1 MAGFEVGSVIAYIKA
16 DISDFKN
23 KISDAKKA
31 TEGFRDGISTI
42 GKEAAI
48 FTGIATTALIAFGK
62 QSVDASNEAEAAQAQ
77 LEHAVINVTHA
88 TKDQLKATE
97 DLATALQDKGVLDD
111 DAIKMGL
118 AQLSTFGLSNTAVR
132 KLGGSLAD
140 LAVNQFG
147 VHASGEQL
155 SDTANMIAKALNGQF
170 GVLEKSGIRFT
181 ELQQNIIK
189 TGTEMEKVKAINE
202 GFAQNLKYTN
212 DVAITTTEG
221 KIAHFIVMWGNLQER
236 VGDVI
241 KGFVTFMA
249 TGDLTGEFLRGL
261 GIDEDDPRLNGLFKL
276 REAFVALG
284 NWIAANQALVIS
296 FLEGLGI
303 ALAAL
308 MVIGTIYIAVVA
320 LTNPLFLLAAAITLL
335 FVAWQT
341 NFLGIRDITQQVFDV
356 LVFLIQNVVMPII
369 TAVTNWV
376 KQNWST
382 IAMVTKTTWDLI
394 TSILQVAFAGILG
407 IFGILLGL
415 LTGDWKAAW
424 NIINK
429 AGDVGIAGI
438 KNLLTSALNFIGGWG
453 GMLFDELTR
462 PFRQAWDTISGL
474 VNKIKDAL
482 DFTKRHSPS
491 VVDIVQKG
499 VKLVNDSL
507 SDLDMP
513 ISGLNTSIAPSFT
526 SLGGGGAGNAFNSIQ
541 IDLSNA
547 VISDEAGAMRMGEMV
562 GDAIIR
568 KLNSNIRH

>member
-1 MAGFEVGSVIAYIKA
+1 
-16 DISDFKN
+16 
-23 KISDAKKA
+23 
-31 TEGFRDGISTI
+31 
-42 GKEAAI
+42 
-48 FTGIATTALIAFGK
+48 
-62 QSVDASNEAEAAQAQ
+62 
-77 LEHAVINVTHA
+77 
-88 TKDQLKATE
+88 
-97 DLATALQDKGVLDD
+97 
-111 DAIKMGL
+111 
-118 AQLSTFGLSNTAVR
+118 
-132 KLGGSLAD
+132 
-140 LAVNQFG
+140 
-147 VHASGEQL
+147 
-155 SDTANMIAKALNGQF
+155 
-170 GVLEKSGIRFT
+170 
-181 ELQQNIIK
+181 
-189 TGTEMEKVKAINE
+189 
-202 GFAQNLKYTN
+202 
-212 DVAITTTEG
+212 
-221 KIAHFIVMWGNLQER
+221 
-236 VGDVI
+236 
-241 KGFVTFMA
+241 
-249 TGDLTGEFLRGL
+249 
-261 GIDEDDPRLNGLFKL
+261 
-276 REAFVALG
+276 
-284 NWIAANQALVIS
+284 
-296 FLEGLGI
+296 
-303 ALAAL
+303 
-308 MVIGTIYIAVVA
+308 
-320 LTNPLFLLAAAITLL
+320 
-335 FVAWQT
+335 
-341 NFLGIRDITQQVFDV
+341 
-356 LVFLIQNVVMPII
+356 MPII